1 MLKSLLFL
9 RCQALAATAVLF
21 TLLLGPAAAPPARAQ
36 TAPPNV
42 VFQEIA
48 TSLAPLYTRAVDP
61 LGDTWSVDK
70 FVLNGTQFPWT
81 DFHITLQ
88 VWNGSSWTDSGE
100 GDGIS
105 FGQPT
110 PFADWLA
117 GVKVDIDGVIVGGWH
132 VVRTN
137 VPIDQLDFFFDTF
150 TVMPGQQ
157 LSLHFDMTDTVG
169 GNTWRLQQ
177 VPTIPEPATLALWV
191 GGLLGLSLV
200 SRRGRRQR

>member
-1 MLKSLLFL
+1 MLKSSLFL
-9 RCQALAATAVLF
+9 RCQTLAATVVVVLG
-21 TLLLGPAAAPPARAQ
+21 LGVAPDVLAQ
-36 TAPPNV
+36 ANPITVEFREVAN
-42 VFQEIA
+42 
-48 TSLAPLYTRAVDP
+48 SLEPLYTRPIDP
-61 LGDTWSVDK
+61 FLGTWSVDK
-70 FVLNGTQFPWT
+70 FVLNATQFPWT

-110 PFADWLA
+110 PFDQWLA
-117 GVKVDIDGVIVGGWH
+117 GVTVDINGVIVGGWH

-137 VPIDQLDFFFDTF
+137 VPIDHLDFFFDTF
-150 TVMPGQQ
+150 AVQPGQQ
-157 LSLHFDMTDTVG
+157 LSLHFDMADTLG

-191 GGLLGLSLV
+191 GGLLGMSLV
-200 SRRGRRQR
+200 AHRRQGR